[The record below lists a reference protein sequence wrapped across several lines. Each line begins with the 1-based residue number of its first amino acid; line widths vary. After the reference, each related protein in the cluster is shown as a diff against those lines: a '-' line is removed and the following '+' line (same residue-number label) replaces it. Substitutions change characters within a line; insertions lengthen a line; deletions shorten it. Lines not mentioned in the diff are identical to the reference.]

1 MASHAKEGVVKL
13 KPKDLQRIL
22 EGGAQQDSTV
32 KAKASTRPNGMNA
45 TEIRY
50 AALLTTRVHAGE
62 IARFDREPEGLRL
75 ADRCVYWPDFR
86 VINNDGTVEFHEC
99 KGRSGDKFHARE
111 DAWIKLKVA
120 AATHP
125 MYRFLV
131 VWPSKRGGWESQN
144 V

>member
-1 MASHAKEGVVKL
+1 MRL
-13 KPKDLQRIL
+13 KAKDLQALLNSVDQNTTPR
-22 EGGAQQDSTV
+22 AR
-32 KAKASTRPNGMNA
+32 AATRPNAMNR
-45 TEIRY
+45 TEQAY
-50 AALLTTRVHAGE
+50 AALLVSRVQAGE

-86 VINNDGTVEFHEC
+86 VIHNDGTVEFHEV

-131 VWPSKRGGWESQN
+131 VWPSKRGGWESQD

>member
-1 MASHAKEGVVKL
+1 MRL
-13 KPKDLQRIL
+13 KQKDLQRIL
-22 EGGAQQDSTV
+22 DGSQQDSTV
-32 KAKASTRPNGMNA
+32 KAKAATRPNAMNR
-45 TEIRY
+45 TEQAY
-50 AALLTTRVHAGE
+50 AALLASRVRAGE

-86 VINNDGTVEFHEC
+86 VICLDGTVEFHEV

-125 MYRFLV
+125 MYKFLV
-131 VWPSKRGGWESQN
+131 VWPSKRGGWESQD